1 MSAYFQDIR
10 SNVVLKFEHAIDIK
24 GLREQISDYKEVT
37 EKEYNEYH
45 GIVETK
51 QPSKPTK

>member
-1 MSAYFQDIR
+1 MSAYFQDIY
-10 SNVVLKFEHAIDIK
+10 SNVVLQFDNAYDIQEIRK
-24 GLREQISDYKEVT
+24 QIGDYKEVT
-37 EKEYNEYH
+37 VKEYNEFH

>member
-1 MSAYFQDIR
+1 MSAYFQDVR
-10 SNVVLKFEHAIDIK
+10 SKVVLKFDYAIDIK
-24 GLREQISDYKEVT
+24 GLREQIADYVEVS
-37 EKEYNEYH
+37 EKEYNEFH